1 MTSFP
6 LNTDQPEI
14 SEHPQNQIVLEGL
27 NVSFLCNASGNPTP
41 TFSWT
46 INGSPVNTTSNPR
59 ITFSA
64 YNKQLTITSVKRTD
78 GGEYKCL
85 ASNSVKTVNSTAAF
99 LIVQCKE
106 AFTIFQT
113 FTSVHQ
119 LEEYYVPTSYVDVLR
134 NLSQHNEIT
143 LSFRIQVHF
152 SRN

>member
-1 MTSFP
+1 MSTFP

-64 YNKQLTITSVKRTD
+64 YNKQLTITTVKRTD

-85 ASNSVKTVNSTAAF
+85 ASNSVNTVNSTAAS

-106 AFTIFQT
+106 SFTF
-113 FTSVHQ
+113 FYAELYKSV
-119 LEEYYVPTSYVDVLR
+119 EAYYVPRSSVVKLDI
-134 NLSQHNEIT
+134 SQHDEIT
-143 LSFRIQVHF
+143 
-152 SRN
+152 

>member
-1 MTSFP
+1 MSTFP

-46 INGSPVNTTSNPR
+46 INGSPVNTTSSPR
-59 ITFSA
+59 TTFSA
-64 YNKQLTITSVKRTD
+64 YNKQLTITTVKRTD

-85 ASNSVKTVNSTAAF
+85 GSNSVKTVNSTAAF

-113 FTSVHQ
+113 FTSVH
-119 LEEYYVPTSYVDVLR
+119 L
-134 NLSQHNEIT
+134 
-143 LSFRIQVHF
+143 
-152 SRN
+152 

>member
-1 MTSFP
+1 MSTFS

-27 NVSFLCNASGNPTP
+27 NVSFLCNATGNPTP
-41 TFSWT
+41 TLSWT

-64 YNKQLTITSVKRTD
+64 YNTQLTITTVKRTD

-85 ASNSVKTVNSTAAF
+85 ASNSVKTVTSTAAF

-113 FTSVHQ
+113 FTSVH
-119 LEEYYVPTSYVDVLR
+119 L
-134 NLSQHNEIT
+134 
-143 LSFRIQVHF
+143 
-152 SRN
+152 

>member
-1 MTSFP
+1 MSALF

-59 ITFSA
+59 ISFTA
-64 YNKQLTITSVKRTD
+64 DNKQLTMTSVNRTD
-78 GGEYKCL
+78 GGEFL
-85 ASNSVKTVNSTAAF
+85 FLHSIRLKTVTSTAAS

-106 AFTIFQT
+106 T
-113 FTSVHQ
+113 FA
-119 LEEYYVPTSYVDVLR
+119 YVSLILCIS
-134 NLSQHNEIT
+134 NSLLCS
-143 LSFRIQVHF
+143 
-152 SRN
+152 

>member
-1 MTSFP
+1 MSTFS

-27 NVSFLCNASGNPTP
+27 NVSFLCNASGNPVP

-64 YNKQLTITSVKRTD
+64 YNTQLIITTVKRTD

-85 ASNSVKTVNSTAAF
+85 ASNSVKTVTSTAAS
-99 LIVQCKE
+99 LLVQCKE
-106 AFTIFQT
+106 AFTIFKT
-113 FTSVHQ
+113 FTSIHQ
-119 LEEYYVPTSYVDVLR
+119 
-134 NLSQHNEIT
+134 
-143 LSFRIQVHF
+143 
-152 SRN
+152 

>member
-1 MTSFP
+1 MSALF

-59 ITFSA
+59 ISFTA
-64 YNKQLTITSVKRTD
+64 DNKQLTITSVKRTD
-78 GGEYKCL
+78 VGEYICL
-85 ASNSVKTVNSTAAF
+85 AINNVEIVTSTAAS

-106 AFTIFQT
+106 AFTLFLSLNPT
-113 FTSVHQ
+113 AHQ
-119 LEEYYVPTSYVDVLR
+119 YK
-134 NLSQHNEIT
+134 
-143 LSFRIQVHF
+143 RILCLH
-152 SRN
+152 RLYLN

>member
-1 MTSFP
+1 MSTFP

-14 SEHPQNQIVLEGL
+14 SEHPQNQIVLEGF

-64 YNKQLTITSVKRTD
+64 YNKQLTITTVKRTD

-85 ASNSVKTVNSTAAF
+85 ASNTVNTVTSAAAS
-99 LIVQCKE
+99 LIVQRKE
-106 AFTIFQT
+106 SFTFFLRWNLYISRSVLCAEIVCRST
-113 FTSVHQ
+113 TYITSWWNY
-119 LEEYYVPTSYVDVLR
+119 L
-134 NLSQHNEIT
+134 I
-143 LSFRIQVHF
+143 I
-152 SRN
+152 

>member
-1 MTSFP
+1 MSTFP

-14 SEHPQNQIVLEGL
+14 SEHPQNQIVLEGF
-27 NVSFLCNASGNPTP
+27 NVSLLCNASGNPRP

-64 YNKQLTITSVKRTD
+64 YNKQLSITSVKRTD

-106 AFTIFQT
+106 AFIILQSLPLYIRR
-113 FTSVHQ
+113 SV
-119 LEEYYVPTSYVDVLR
+119 LCAKLVCPY
-134 NLSQHNEIT
+134 NT
-143 LSFRIQVHF
+143 L
-152 SRN
+152 

>member
-1 MTSFP
+1 MTTFP

-46 INGSPVNTTSNPR
+46 INGSPVNATVDSR
-59 ITFSA
+59 ISFSA
-64 YNKQLTITSVKRTD
+64 DNKELTITTVKRTD

-85 ASNSVKTVNSTAAF
+85 ASNSVNTVISTAAS

-106 AFTIFQT
+106 T
-113 FTSVHQ
+113 FN
-119 LEEYYVPTSYVDVLR
+119 Y
-134 NLSQHNEIT
+134 LSLI
-143 LSFRIQVHF
+143 LCISK
-152 SRN
+152 SLLCS

>member
-1 MTSFP
+1 MSTFP

-14 SEHPQNQIVLEGL
+14 SEHPQNQTVLEGF
-27 NVSFLCNASGNPTP
+27 NVSLLCNASGNPTP

-64 YNKQLTITSVKRTD
+64 YNKQLSITSVKRTD

-85 ASNSVKTVNSTAAF
+85 ASNTVKTVNSTAAF

-106 AFTIFQT
+106 AFIILQSLPLYISR
-113 FTSVHQ
+113 SV
-119 LEEYYVPTSYVDVLR
+119 LCAKLVCPY
-134 NLSQHNEIT
+134 NT
-143 LSFRIQVHF
+143 L
-152 SRN
+152 

>member
-1 MTSFP
+1 MSTFP

-14 SEHPQNQIVLEGL
+14 SEHPQNQIVLEGF
-27 NVSFLCNASGNPTP
+27 NVSLLCNAIGNPTP

-85 ASNSVKTVNSTAAF
+85 ASNSIKTVNSTAAF
-99 LIVQCKE
+99 LIVQCKGSFHHFPNIYLSLYISRRVLC
-106 AFTIFQT
+106 ADIICRRFTK
-113 FTSVHQ
+113 S
-119 LEEYYVPTSYVDVLR
+119 
-134 NLSQHNEIT
+134 IT
-143 LSFRIQVHF
+143 T
-152 SRN
+152 

>member
-1 MTSFP
+1 MSTFP
-6 LNTDQPEI
+6 LNTDQPEM

-64 YNKQLTITSVKRTD
+64 YNKQLTITTVKRTD

-113 FTSVHQ
+113 FTSVH
-119 LEEYYVPTSYVDVLR
+119 L
-134 NLSQHNEIT
+134 
-143 LSFRIQVHF
+143 
-152 SRN
+152 

>member
-1 MTSFP
+1 MSTFP

-14 SEHPQNQIVLEGL
+14 SEHPQNQIVLEGF

-59 ITFSA
+59 ITFST
-64 YNKQLTITSVKRTD
+64 YNKELTITTVKRTD

-113 FTSVHQ
+113 FTSVH
-119 LEEYYVPTSYVDVLR
+119 L
-134 NLSQHNEIT
+134 
-143 LSFRIQVHF
+143 
-152 SRN
+152 

>member
-1 MTSFP
+1 MTTFP

-46 INGSPVNTTSNPR
+46 INGFPVNATVDSR
-59 ITFSA
+59 ISFSA
-64 YNKQLTITSVKRTD
+64 DNKQLTITTVKRTD

-85 ASNSVKTVNSTAAF
+85 ASNSVNTVISTAAS

-106 AFTIFQT
+106 T
-113 FTSVHQ
+113 FN
-119 LEEYYVPTSYVDVLR
+119 Y
-134 NLSQHNEIT
+134 LSLI
-143 LSFRIQVHF
+143 LCISK
-152 SRN
+152 SLLCS